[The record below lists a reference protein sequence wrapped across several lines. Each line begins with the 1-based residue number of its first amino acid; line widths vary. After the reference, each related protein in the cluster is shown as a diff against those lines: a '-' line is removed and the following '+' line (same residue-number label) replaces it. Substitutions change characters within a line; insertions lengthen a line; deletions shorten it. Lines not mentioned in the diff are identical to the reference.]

1 MYGSLLFC
9 NTNCSTGH
17 KCFWLLIKKKKKKI
31 LLFYL
36 IPVLEIEFIMPSK
49 FTDKH

>member
-1 MYGSLLFC
+1 MFLVI
-9 NTNCSTGH
+9 H
-17 KCFWLLIKKKKKKI
+17 KKKKKKV

-36 IPVLEIEFIMPSK
+36 IPVLEIEFIIPSK